1 MHNIYHGVH
10 IETDHHVICSM
21 TEDAAKQFAFPNFT
35 TPVPGTL
42 RKVLDNNTTTRDK
55 FYLNGLGMK
64 KGESGGVSILF
75 KTGMEVAQYYT
86 VLLFAPTLFA
96 REFCT
101 NPTLKRV
108 RNTRTKRTVFICIA
122 NNDI

>member
-1 MHNIYHGVH
+1 
-10 IETDHHVICSM
+10 M

-42 RKVLDNNTTTRDK
+42 RKVLDNDTTTRDK

-64 KGESGGVSILF
+64 KGESGGVSIMF

-86 VLLFAPTLFA
+86 VFNCGPP
-96 REFCT
+96 R
-101 NPTLKRV
+101 PQKYLKPQYITIV
-108 RNTRTKRTVFICIA
+108 AGPGMKPVPKFILPGHSK
-122 NNDI
+122 